1 MFRIGLA
8 GVGHLGKHHLRILQ
22 DLPELEFTGCFD
34 IDPGVQ
40 KREREKGVVV
50 YHTFQEMLGEVDGID
65 IVVPTKDHHSLAL
78 QALQAGKHI
87 FVEKP
92 IARTLDE
99 ARDIVELATDRDL
112 IVQVGHIER
121 FNPAI
126 LALKDFPLDPR
137 FIESHRL
144 SQFQPRGTDVAVV
157 LDLMIHDIDIIQ
169 SLVKSPVSE
178 VAASGVAVVTDSIDI
193 ANARLTFENGCV
205 ANITASRISQKSMRK
220 LRIFQQAAYISVD
233 FHNNTTE
240 IYQLREP
247 GQHNEGAIPVILGE
261 MQYQNEKKHI
271 IYEQLP
277 VPEINALQEELR
289 AFAQAVNKQQSPA
302 VSGSE
307 GLRALEVAQLI
318 QQKIQ
323 ESSVSTE

>member
-1 MFRIGLA
+1 MIRIGLA
-8 GVGHLGKHHLRILQ
+8 GVGHLGRHHLRILQ
-22 DLPELEFTGCFD
+22 ELPEMEFAGCFD
-34 IDPGVQ
+34 IDPQVQ
-40 KREREKGVVV
+40 DREREKGITV
-50 YHTFQEMLGEVDGID
+50 YPAYQEMLNQVDAVD
-65 IVVPTKDHHSLAL
+65 IVVPTKEHHRLAM
-78 QALQAGKHI
+78 QALRAGKDV

-92 IARTLDE
+92 IAKTLGE
-99 ARDIVELATDRDL
+99 ARDIVDLAADRNL

-157 LDLMIHDIDIIQ
+157 LDLMIHDIDIIL
-169 SLVKSPVSE
+169 SLVNSPVSA

-240 IYQLREP
+240 LYQLRDPIQSDEDV
-247 GQHNEGAIPVILGE
+247 IPVILGE
-261 MQYQNEKKHI
+261 MQHQNEKKYI
-271 IYEQLP
+271 IYEQPP
-277 VPEINALQEELR
+277 VPEVNALKEELR
-289 AFAQAVNKQQSPA
+289 AFTLAVNRQRSPA
-302 VSGSE
+302 VSGYD

-318 QQKIQ
+318 QYKIQ
-323 ESSVSTE
+323 ESPVSP

>member
-22 DLPELEFTGCFD
+22 ELPELEFAGCFD
-34 IDPGVQ
+34 IDSKVQ
-40 KREREKGVVV
+40 DREREKGIMVF
-50 YHTFQEMLGEVDGID
+50 HTYQEMLDQVDAVD
-65 IVVPTKDHHSLAL
+65 IVVPTKEHHPLAM
-78 QALQAGKHI
+78 QALQAGKDV

-92 IARTLDE
+92 IAKTLDE
-99 ARDIVELATDRDL
+99 ARDIVGLAGDSNL

-126 LALKDFPLDPR
+126 LALKDFPLNPR

-157 LDLMIHDIDIIQ
+157 LDLMIHDIDIIL
-169 SLVKSPVSE
+169 SLVKSPVSAM
-178 VAASGVAVVTDSIDI
+178 AASGVPVVTDSIDI

-205 ANITASRISQKSMRK
+205 ANITASRISQRSMRK

-240 IYQLREP
+240 IYQLGDPEQ
-247 GQHNEGAIPVILGE
+247 GDEEAIPVILGE
-261 MQYQNEKKHI
+261 MQYQNGQKYI
-271 IYEQLP
+271 LYEQPP
-277 VPEINALQEELR
+277 VPEINALKEELR
-289 AFAQAVNKQQSPA
+289 AFAQAVNQRQTPV
-302 VSGSE
+302 VSGVD

-323 ESSVSTE
+323 KSSVSPE